1 MWVFQG
7 HQLPLSWGGKRL
19 QALTSSSWKGKK
31 YNLFYCGLILCER
44 SFSPFIILGPCR
56 LSSRLLPRPF
66 VKKDLL
72 LDVTAFA
79 AAPKSILTWFVVPVQ
94 SACWTSTGAF
104 YLMYSFTSWSLGV
117 VSLHNLSAI
126 CKDLALCTSEGFF
139 WACFEEFLIAAQVSP
154 FSVNPRWTLNTKGSA
169 RRTGFSVLAR
179 AVSRVPFPVVP

>member
-1 MWVFQG
+1 MNTKFRSSALFFEWIESSWLNSVLCSWFGTQCFLPLLKLFHWHFKFMWVFQG

-79 AAPKSILTWFVVPVQ
+79 VAPEKCFDLVC
-94 SACWTSTGAF
+94 SACT
-104 YLMYSFTSWSLGV
+104 
-117 VSLHNLSAI
+117 VSLL
-126 CKDLALCTSEGFF
+126 D
-139 WACFEEFLIAAQVSP
+139 
-154 FSVNPRWTLNTKGSA
+154 
-169 RRTGFSVLAR
+169 
-179 AVSRVPFPVVP
+179 